1 MIFFF
6 FICLAKHCACCVG
19 NKPAVNITIRGLIG
33 RVVDFIIYPGSFIYC
48 IYIYI
53 YFSGQNFDI
62 MHNRRQRKNTDGYA
76 ELPQKG
82 TFLDTQTQTE
92 IRKQIYIYIYSNTD
106 SDWYST
112 LYDTDAE
119 SAEFGTEEET
129 VSGTY
134 RYNDTE
140 MGTRNSEYSE

>member
-1 MIFFF
+1 MRNCHRKERFLIH
-6 FICLAKHCACCVG
+6 KHKQKFG
-19 NKPAVNITIRGLIG
+19 NR
-33 RVVDFIIYPGSFIYC
+33 
-48 IYIYI
+48 
-53 YFSGQNFDI
+53 
-62 MHNRRQRKNTDGYA
+62 
-76 ELPQKG
+76 
-82 TFLDTQTQTE
+82 
-92 IRKQIYIYIYSNTD
+92 YIYIYSNTD